1 MADNGSLLKALEV
14 HGESL
19 AVGLGIVAS
28 DAFDD
33 GALEMRGGPASFLPP
48 GQTPPE
54 SPRRGIMIR
63 HQGELGAPASGSFTL
78 GWFLPTD
85 VQQAIEAAAGSPE
98 AGKEKID
105 TLAAEFLENLVT
117 DKYTLSSSSVVLSE
131 DCWADYLAG
140 ELPVETAWQRFLIS
154 GTDHPDWVAY
164 LAWPRPVIERMFGPP
179 PASPTPAAAPSDANS
194 SPVKNIRSIS
204 ANVNRLLRTQV
215 PVIVT
220 LASKMENAGKLIH
233 LGPGSIIEFSQSCDS
248 PLQLSVNNL
257 PIGLGEA
264 VKIGDHFGLKIV
276 EIVPTEER
284 LERLGNKW
292 PY

>member
-1 MADNGSLLKALEV
+1 MADDSGLLKALES

-33 GALEMRGGPASFLPP
+33 GALEIRGGPAIFLPP
-48 GQTPPE
+48 GQIPE
-54 SPRRGIMIR
+54 ECPRRGALLR
-63 HQGELGAPASGSFTL
+63 HSGDFIPPTLGSFAF
-78 GWFLPTD
+78 GWFLSEE
-85 VQQAIEAAAGSPE
+85 VVKGIESSAGSPE
-98 AGKEKID
+98 AGAEKLQ
-105 TLAAEFLENLVT
+105 TLAFEFAENLAT
-117 DKYTLSSSSVVLSE
+117 DKYKLGESTVTRSDDL
-131 DCWADYLAG
+131 WADYLSG
-140 ELPVETAWQRFLIS
+140 ELPPEIAWQRFLVS
-154 GTDHPDWVAY
+154 GTGHLDWVFY
-164 LAWPRPVIERMFGPP
+164 FAWPRAVVERMFGPP
-179 PASPTPAAAPSDANS
+179 PAPPAPPTAPPAKPSARPAVSHPISPTVS
-194 SPVKNIRSIS
+194 
-204 ANVNRLLRTQV
+204 RLLKTEV

-220 LASKMENAGKLIH
+220 LASKQESAGKLLH

-276 EIVPTEER
+276 EIVPAEER
-284 LERLGNKW
+284 LERLGSKW